1 MGLWFQPAAAKFLMC
16 LVDAEGNEPATC
28 GLSQS
33 RAPAVSPDNFK
44 CKYTYELGHTRRRLT
59 EYVWESYNSDAESVS
74 IVFSVK
80 V

>member
-44 CKYTYELGHTRRRLT
+44 CKYTYELGHTRVVVQFEFLDIGVVVT
-59 EYVWESYNSDAESVS
+59 V
-74 IVFSVK
+74 
-80 V
+80 